1 MYIDFLKNQW
11 IPNQYGPRNNE
22 NNLPPSQTA
31 NKNIIIVDTTYN
43 CSALTAQ
50 IFTFRINKD
59 AFSRFIFV
67 FMVFRL
73 ITIEK
78 ILQPV
83 QWPQV

>member
-1 MYIDFLKNQW
+1 MIQNYRFH
-11 IPNQYGPRNNE
+11 
-22 NNLPPSQTA
+22 LPPSQTA
-31 NKNIIIVDTTYN
+31 DKNIVIVDATDDCGT
-43 CSALTAQ
+43 LTVQ

-73 ITIEK
+73 ITMAIEK

-83 QWPQV
+83 QWSQVLDIKYHLTQT